1 MSVADEV
8 KRNLREC
15 RIVLVQVAGRW
26 QRVEQVRKSVVEGG
40 FDVAKTLAG
49 WVPLTEL
56 TKVAYFDNAREA
68 YSVLTK
74 GA

>member
-1 MSVADEV
+1 MSVAGEV
-8 KRNLREC
+8 NRNLREC

-26 QRVEQVRKSVVEGG
+26 QRVEQVQKSVEGG
-40 FDVAKTLAG
+40 YDVAETLAG